1 MKGVIKIGTRDSAL
15 ALWQAE
21 YIKSLVEEKGEKAE
35 LVHIK
40 SEGEIDLVRPLYEIG
55 VQGIFT
61 KTLDSALLNGKI
73 DIAVHSLKDV
83 PTQVP
88 EGLIFAATPKRGPHA
103 DLLIYKNLA
112 PDASAEIPYTVATSS
127 LRRRA
132 QWLNRYPHH
141 VLEPIRGNINSRIQ
155 KLNTTMHWDATVMAA
170 AGVDRIQLNIPNRI
184 TLDWMLPAPAQGAL
198 GIFCRNND
206 HAILELCSAMND
218 ADTQKATLAERQF
231 LRTLM
236 GGCTMPIAA
245 FAYIEK
251 DTLHLHGNV
260 LTIDGKQKAEIA
272 VSAPASDEP
281 QSVGEKA
288 ALQLLD
294 QGGREILHILKSK

>member
-1 MKGVIKIGTRDSAL
+1 MKDVIKIGTRDSAL

-21 YIKSLVEEKGEKAE
+21 YIKSLVEEKGNKAE
-35 LVHIK
+35 LIHIK

-61 KTLDSALLNGKI
+61 KTLDSALLNGRI

-88 EGLIFAATPKRGPHA
+88 EGLVFAATPKRGPHA
-103 DLLIYKNLA
+103 DLLIYKQL
-112 PDASAEIPYTVATSS
+112 PTDASNIPYTVATGS

-132 QWLNRYPHH
+132 QWLNRYPQH

-155 KLNTTMHWDATVMAA
+155 KLNNTAHWDATIMAE
-170 AGVDRIQLNIPNRI
+170 AGVNRIQLDIPNRLS
-184 TLDWMLPAPAQGAL
+184 LDWMLPAPAQGAL
-198 GIFCRNND
+198 GIFCRSND
-206 HAILELCSAMND
+206 SDVLELCTSLND
-218 ADTQKATLAERQF
+218 ADTQNATLAERQF

-245 FAYIEK
+245 FAFIEN
-251 DTLHLHGNV
+251 DALHIQGNV
-260 LTIDGKQKAEIA
+260 LTIDGKQKAEITL
-272 VSAPASDEP
+272 SAPASEAP
-281 QSVGEKA
+281 QTVGERA
-288 ALQLLD
+288 ALQLLEK
-294 QGGREILHILKSK
+294 GGREILHILKSK

>member
-21 YIKSLVEEKGEKAE
+21 YIKSLVEEKGVKAE

-88 EGLIFAATPKRGPHA
+88 EGLIFAATPKRGPHS
-103 DLLIYKNLA
+103 DLLIYKNLP
-112 PDASAEIPYTVATSS
+112 PDASAEMPYTVATSS

-141 VLEPIRGNINSRIQ
+141 VMEPIRGNINSRIQ
-155 KLNTTMHWDATVMAA
+155 KLNTTAHWDATVMAA
-170 AGVDRIQLNIPNRI
+170 AGVDRIKLDIPNRI

-206 HAILELCSAMND
+206 DAILELCTALND
-218 ADTQKATLAERQF
+218 TDTQKATLAERQF

-245 FAYIEK
+245 FAFIENEI
-251 DTLHLHGNV
+251 LHLQGNV
-260 LTIDGKQKAEIA
+260 LTTDGKQKAEIIW
-272 VSAPASDEP
+272 SAPSADEP